1 MAQTS
6 VQNNNDIPGGKF
18 PEGAVWNPDLYND
31 KHSFVFKFG
40 EDLVALLNPQR
51 GERILDLGCGTGY
64 LTSVVANTGA
74 EVVGIDNSIE
84 MIANAKATYPQLDFQ
99 LQSASDFSFDHRF
112 EAIFSNA
119 VLHWVH
125 EKEECID
132 CMYKNLKKPGRI
144 VLEMGGKDNVD
155 KILKALQKS
164 LIKNGFTE
172 NASRSLWY
180 FPSIGEYTGLLEK
193 RGFKVTF
200 AVHYERETK
209 LNDDENGIKEW
220 IKMFGSAFLKGI
232 DNDVVETILEEVQQ
246 SLKPV
251 LYKND
256 HWYADYKRLRV
267 IAVK

>member
-6 VQNNNDIPGGKF
+6 AQNNNGITGGKIS
-18 PEGAVWNPDLYND
+18 EGALWNPDLYND
-31 KHSFVFKFG
+31 KHAFVFKFG
-40 EDLVALLNPQR
+40 EDLVAVLNPQP

-64 LTSVVANTGA
+64 LTSVIVNTGA
-74 EVVGIDNSIE
+74 EVIGIDNSIE
-84 MIANAKATYPQLDFQ
+84 MIANARTAYPQLDFRV
-99 LQSASDFSFDHRF
+99 QSASDFYFEDRFD
-112 EAIFSNA
+112 AIFSNA

-132 CMYKNLKKPGRI
+132 CMYKSLKTPGRI
-144 VLEMGGKDNVD
+144 IIEMGGSDNIE

-164 LIKNGFTE
+164 LIKYGFPE
-172 NASRSLWY
+172 NASKSLWY
-180 FPSIGEYTGLLEK
+180 FPSVGEYTGLLEK

-209 LNDDENGIKEW
+209 LNDNENGIKEW

-232 DNDVVETILEEVQQ
+232 DNTVIQTILNEVQNN
-246 SLKPV
+246 LKSV
-251 LYKND
+251 LFKNE